1 MTDPLLVVT
10 AGLRQGYTEVIDTR
24 GIRIGRDPGNELFL
38 DDPEISRHHARVIL
52 HNGAVWIQDAGS
64 RNGVFVN
71 GNRVTGHLQ
80 LKPGDQIVIGTHE
93 FLIKLPTAGTESS
106 VSVNM
111 DSLLQPEPKS
121 RRGTLFLLLGL
132 LALGAV
138 SLVVFRGGNGQTQA
152 PESVASNDGT
162 ASYGVTNLF
171 GSEDGGASDAS
182 NAAPSD
188 VAAELANQLDGE
200 SDDIPPPEEG
210 VTLADLTGRADTLY
224 RTGQIRRALVMYRQ
238 GQMLDPECAICLSRI
253 DKLSTEISEKIDVH
267 YGDGV
272 RYMGAFQYEQAVQ
285 AFQTVLLLASPESS
299 IYLRAEEK
307 LREAQQ
313 KLGRP
318 Y

>member
-10 AGLRQGYTEVIDTR
+10 AGLKQGYTEVIDTR

-80 LKPGDQIVIGTHE
+80 LSPGDQIVIGTHE

-111 DSLLQPEPKS
+111 DSLLRPEPKS
-121 RRGTLFLLLGL
+121 RRGTYLLLGL
-132 LALGAV
+132 LALVVV
-138 SLVVFRGGNGQTQA
+138 SLVVFRAGNGQAQA
-152 PESVASNDGT
+152 PETVASNDGT

-171 GSEDGGASDAS
+171 GSEDGGASDAPDP
-182 NAAPSD
+182 APSD

-200 SDDIPPPEEG
+200 SDDIPPLEEG

-224 RTGQIRRALVMYRQ
+224 RTGQLRRALIMYRQ
-238 GQMLDPECAICLSRI
+238 GQMLDPECAICQSRI

-272 RYMGAFQYEQAVQ
+272 RYTGAFQYEQAVQ
-285 AFQTVLLLASPESS
+285 AFQTVLLLAPPESS
-299 IYLRAEEK
+299 IYLKAEEK

-318 Y
+318 F